1 MTRSKDIV
9 TGLIAIGL
17 SVFLLFISG
26 NVKDFAATGVGAAF
40 LPRVAG
46 VLLGLLGIVLTLQGW
61 RQGAISRPTL
71 KPPGR
76 PAEQVGADE
85 VVVFGGWLAVFLSIV
100 LLCAYVGFLESL
112 GFIVSS
118 TIYAFCQMLILAKNA
133 KWKFLQFG
141 VISLTASSVAYF
153 IFVRLFQV
161 MLPPGILG

>member
-46 VLLGLLGIVLTLQGW
+46 VLLGVLGFVLTVQGW
-61 RQGAISRPTL
+61 RQRAISGRAV
-71 KPPGR
+71 R
-76 PAEQVGADE
+76 PAARPAVQAQADE
-85 VVVFGGWLAVFLSIV
+85 VEVFGGWGAVLLSIG
-100 LLCAYVGFLESL
+100 LMCAYVGFLESV
-112 GFIVSS
+112 GFILAS

-133 KWKFLQFG
+133 KWKIVQFG
-141 VISLTASSVAYF
+141 MIALIASSVAYF

-161 MLPPGILG
+161 ILPPGILG